1 LPASGVGKDAP
12 PSQRR
17 GRRGGSGRLTGDR
30 PGRGAPGTS
39 RPGPRF
45 PLSWCPL
52 TAHPI
57 ITLTTDF
64 GTGSP
69 FVAAVKGVIL
79 SVNPAVRLVDLGHA
93 IPPFDL
99 KHAAFFLREA
109 IPYFPPGTV
118 HVIVVDPGVGS
129 DRSVLFAEVAGQRL
143 LVPDNGCWAL
153 FAQGQ
158 E

>member
-1 LPASGVGKDAP
+1 
-12 PSQRR
+12 
-17 GRRGGSGRLTGDR
+17 
-30 PGRGAPGTS
+30 
-39 RPGPRF
+39 
-45 PLSWCPL
+45 
-52 TAHPI
+52 I

-79 SVNPAVRLVDLGHA
+79 SVNPAARLVDLGHA

-109 IPYFPPGTV
+109 IPYFPPGTF
-118 HVIVVDPGVGS
+118 HVVVVDPGVGS

-153 FAQGQ
+153 FARGR
-158 E
+158 EVSRVIRVCEPRFFRPFVSST